1 MNNQVTTENKLEFN
15 SYEEWNNFTIE
26 QGSDCPLTDI
36 EEVITNLTETE
47 DFTSK
52 QKRKFIASEL
62 THDNIEI
69 IHLYKNRIFVC
80 FKDVEYHES
89 EYADSGVTT
98 LEIVYY
104 PNTNSWHF
112 AY

>member
-1 MNNQVTTENKLEFN
+1 MNDKQTENWLEFN

-26 QGSDCPLTDI
+26 QGSDCPLNDLK
-36 EEVITNLTETE
+36 EVIDNLTTTE
-47 DFTSK
+47 GFSK
-52 QKRKFIASEL
+52 TEKRNFISSEL
-62 THDNIEI
+62 LYDNIKV

-80 FKDVEYHES
+80 FKDVEYYDE
-89 EYADSGVTT
+89 EYANNGITT

-104 PNTNSWHF
+104 PSDNSWHF